1 MPGTNPKYFY
11 VFSHLLLP
19 TTLGG
24 GSYHIHFTD
33 KETGTSHMAGMWQS
47 HDLNPESAVLNLCS
61 FLLCHS
67 WIVTE
72 EQEEKFLPFQ

>member
-1 MPGTNPKYFY
+1 MNIVLSMCQGLILSTKYFY
-11 VFSHLLLP
+11 IFSHLLLP

-47 HDLNPESAVLNLCS
+47 HDLNPECSPESVFFSAMPQLDS
-61 FLLCHS
+61 Y
-67 WIVTE
+67 
-72 EQEEKFLPFQ
+72 